1 LTAHVIVVS
10 YRLRLDACRSLK
22 DKRQILKSLLS
33 RLRQKFNV
41 SAVES
46 GLNDSPAAAWIT
58 WSSVSLSN
66 GLLDRTKMAIG
77 KFVEAN
83 FEVEIVE
90 EVTEMD

>member
-1 LTAHVIVVS
+1 LSAHVLVVS
-10 YRLRLDACRSLK
+10 YRLRLDTCRSLK

-33 RLRQKFNV
+33 RVRQKFNI

-58 WSSVSLSN
+58 WSAVSLSN
-66 GLLDRTKMAIG
+66 GLLDRTKLAVGRFI
-77 KFVEAN
+77 EAH

-90 EVTEMD
+90 EVSEFS